1 MNHTIMS
8 RYQIQVNGKFYKMW
22 SFGSKLDPS
31 TPATGFMLFPVA
43 VPDVPVLVV
52 SFGSP
57 SQGSAAA
64 LAMLPWWEVHSTAK
78 AIVVGSSTVL
88 NTPAER
94 SVVLN

>member
-1 MNHTIMS
+1 MS
-8 RYQIQVNGKFYKMW
+8 ECQIQVNGKFYKMW
-22 SFGSKLDPS
+22 FFGSKLGPS
-31 TPATGFMLFPVA
+31 ILATGSMLFPVA
-43 VPDVPVLVV
+43 VPDVPVLMASV
-52 SFGSP
+52 GSP

-64 LAMLPWWEVHSTAK
+64 LAMLPWWEMHSTAK